1 MARDQLQRASDVLRE
16 ASEAAEGE
24 VSERLRGQADQLAN
38 LATRERGPDHGRL
51 DRHLNT
57 LRELTEE
64 AEGGIHDKIVEA
76 RDAVIEYR
84 ETVEGV

>member
-1 MARDQLQRASDVLRE
+1 MAREKLQEASDLLQE

-24 VSERLRGQADQLAN
+24 ASERLRDQSEQLAS

-64 AEGGIHDKIVEA
+64 SEGEVHDDVVEA
-76 RDAVIEYR
+76 REAVIAYR

>member
-1 MARDQLQRASDVLRE
+1 MARDQLQRASDLLQE
-16 ASEAAEGE
+16 ASETAEGE
-24 VSERLRGQADQLAN
+24 ASERLRDQSDQLAS

-64 AEGGIHDKIVEA
+64 SDGGVHDRIVEA
-76 RDAVIEYR
+76 REAVIEYR
-84 ETVEGV
+84 KTVEGV

>member
-1 MARDQLQRASDVLRE
+1 MAREKLQEASDLLERAGE
-16 ASEAAEGE
+16 SAEGE
-24 VSERLRGQADQLAN
+24 ASDRLCDQSEQLAS
-38 LATRERGPDHGRL
+38 LATRDRGPDHGRL

-64 AEGGIHDKIVEA
+64 SEGEVHDRIVEA
-76 RDAVIEYR
+76 RNAVIEYR

>member
-1 MARDQLQRASDVLRE
+1 MARDKLQEASDLLE
-16 ASEAAEGE
+16 AASEATESE
-24 VSERLRGQADQLAN
+24 TSERLSGQADQLAS
-38 LATRERGPDHGRL
+38 LATRDRGPDHGRL

-64 AEGGIHDKIVEA
+64 SEDEVHDRIVEA
-76 RDAVIEYR
+76 RNAVIEYR